1 MNFIRVVEGF
11 FYSPGAC
18 APGRRLSSIR
28 RSPPPRGGF
37 VQPERC
43 SAGQLDG
50 AGNLVRLLQPTG
62 RFRRRSLSLVVRY
75 SNNNFHR
82 PTNIMTTS
90 HVIAQIGQKYSASFF
105 TGGGFNKTSV
115 TLSSDRI
122 AGVGKTYT
130 AASKGIVSFAAPLK
144 DVSSVGLEYSSNY
157 ILLILGI
164 LLLAAYGL
172 GIILIIAYFFSKQR
186 YIVINIQGFAYALS
200 LRGISNKEVDGFIE
214 TTIQTL
220 NSAK

>member
-1 MNFIRVVEGF
+1 
-11 FYSPGAC
+11 
-18 APGRRLSSIR
+18 
-28 RSPPPRGGF
+28 
-37 VQPERC
+37 
-43 SAGQLDG
+43 
-50 AGNLVRLLQPTG
+50 
-62 RFRRRSLSLVVRY
+62 
-75 SNNNFHR
+75 
-82 PTNIMTTS
+82 MTTS
-90 HVIAQIGQKYSASFF
+90 HVIAQIGQKSSASFF

>member
-1 MNFIRVVEGF
+1 
-11 FYSPGAC
+11 
-18 APGRRLSSIR
+18 
-28 RSPPPRGGF
+28 
-37 VQPERC
+37 
-43 SAGQLDG
+43 
-50 AGNLVRLLQPTG
+50 
-62 RFRRRSLSLVVRY
+62 
-75 SNNNFHR
+75 
-82 PTNIMTTS
+82 MTTS

-172 GIILIIAYFFSKQR
+172 GIILIVAYFFSKQR

>member
-1 MNFIRVVEGF
+1 M
-11 FYSPGAC
+11 S
-18 APGRRLSSIR
+18 
-28 RSPPPRGGF
+28 
-37 VQPERC
+37 
-43 SAGQLDG
+43 
-50 AGNLVRLLQPTG
+50 
-62 RFRRRSLSLVVRY
+62 
-75 SNNNFHR
+75 
-82 PTNIMTTS
+82 TS
-90 HVIAQIGQKYSASFF
+90 QIIAQVGQKYSTSFF
-105 TGGGFNKTSV
+105 TGSGFSKTSL

-144 DVSSVGLEYSSNY
+144 DVSSVGLEYTSNH
-157 ILLILGI
+157 ILLILGV

-200 LRGISNKEVDGFIE
+200 LRGISNRDVDSFIE

-220 NSAK
+220 NTAKGA

>member
-1 MNFIRVVEGF
+1 
-11 FYSPGAC
+11 
-18 APGRRLSSIR
+18 
-28 RSPPPRGGF
+28 
-37 VQPERC
+37 
-43 SAGQLDG
+43 
-50 AGNLVRLLQPTG
+50 
-62 RFRRRSLSLVVRY
+62 
-75 SNNNFHR
+75 
-82 PTNIMTTS
+82 
-90 HVIAQIGQKYSASFF
+90 
-105 TGGGFNKTSV
+105 
-115 TLSSDRI
+115 
-122 AGVGKTYT
+122 
-130 AASKGIVSFAAPLK
+130 VSFAAPLK

>member
-1 MNFIRVVEGF
+1 
-11 FYSPGAC
+11 
-18 APGRRLSSIR
+18 
-28 RSPPPRGGF
+28 
-37 VQPERC
+37 
-43 SAGQLDG
+43 
-50 AGNLVRLLQPTG
+50 
-62 RFRRRSLSLVVRY
+62 
-75 SNNNFHR
+75 
-82 PTNIMTTS
+82 MTTS
-90 HVIAQIGQKYSASFF
+90 HVIAQIGQKYSTSFF
-105 TGGGFNKTSV
+105 TGGGFNKTSL

-220 NSAK
+220 NAAKGA